1 MNSAIKD
8 GMPGEPLPYMLHSD
22 WMVTSVLFACMILVC
37 VVFASGKKHW
47 LQIFRNFIQNRER
60 SSMFDEVTITD
71 VRHTFL
77 LLGHSWLMLGFCAY
91 YYGVKMLPRL
101 FEVVSHGY
109 LLLGFVLGATS
120 LQLLKWFLYRMVNW
134 TFFQKERYMLW
145 NAAFFHLQIG
155 LGLALLPVF
164 LLAVYFDI
172 SSQLSFG
179 MMGILLVFAKIAL
192 FWKCFSNFFEK
203 IYGVLHLILYFCAL
217 EILPDLIWWKGM
229 EWMNN
234 FLILNL

>member
-1 MNSAIKD
+1 
-8 GMPGEPLPYMLHSD
+8 
-22 WMVTSVLFACMILVC
+22 
-37 VVFASGKKHW
+37 
-47 LQIFRNFIQNRER
+47 
-60 SSMFDEVTITD
+60 
-71 VRHTFL
+71 
-77 LLGHSWLMLGFCAY
+77 
-91 YYGVKMLPRL
+91 
-101 FEVVSHGY
+101 
-109 LLLGFVLGATS
+109 
-120 LQLLKWFLYRMVNW
+120 
-134 TFFQKERYMLW
+134 MLW